1 MLTEIAR
8 KADMLGAVLFFI
20 LSIYFYKKE
29 NKTVFEKLLTISVMT
44 AFVVDVTFILDYFV
58 NK

>member
-1 MLTEIAR
+1 
-8 KADMLGAVLFFI
+8 MLGAVLFFI

-58 NK
+58 TNKSNEA